1 MKQILIGLLSGLL
14 FGAGLTISTMV
25 DPQRVLAFLDI
36 FGNWDPTLAFVMG
49 GGLMVYLP
57 VYYCFVNKRKTTL
70 FSTPCDI
77 PNNKKID
84 KKLITGASLFGIG
97 WGVSGICPGPA
108 MTNISSLHDGII
120 LFVIT
125 MLIGFM
131 LGNKLQNLS
140 IFK

>member
-1 MKQILIGLLSGLL
+1 MKQILIGLVTGLL

-49 GGLMVYLP
+49 GGLIEYLP
-57 VYYCFVNKRKTTL
+57 IYYGVVNKRKTTF

-77 PNNKKID
+77 PSNQVID
-84 KKLITGASLFGIG
+84 KKLIIGAALFGIG

-108 MTNISSLHDGII
+108 MTNISSLNSGI
-120 LFVIT
+120 LVFVIM
-125 MLIGFM
+125 MLIGFFIGKKSEN
-131 LGNKLQNLS
+131 LRFLQ
-140 IFK
+140 

>member
-14 FGAGLTISTMV
+14 FGTGLTISTMV

-57 VYYCFVNKRKTTL
+57 IYYCFVNKRKMTL

-108 MTNISSLHDGII
+108 MTNITAFDMGVIV
-120 LFVIT
+120 FVIT
-125 MLIGFM
+125 MLIGFVI
-131 LGNKLQNLS
+131 GHKCQNLS
-140 IFK
+140 LFK